1 MFFSMK
7 AQNSCRIFMN
17 SSRVGLFTF
26 IAFGTAAAFAV
37 DLLDAPG
44 PGYRNQLES
53 PTYRPDLLDALPPTR
68 FSPEDRTQ
76 GQIHFL
82 QKMEQFWGV
91 RLYTNPLILTL
102 EIQQLSPTILELPTE
117 NPFEHPFRLF
127 TYPGDTTK
135 LRGHIFRD
143 Q

>member
-1 MFFSMK
+1 
-7 AQNSCRIFMN
+7 MN
-17 SSRVGLFTF
+17 SSLVGLTL
-26 IAFGTAAAFAV
+26 IAFGTAAAFAI

-53 PTYRPDLLDALPPTR
+53 RTYRPDLLDALPSTL
-68 FSPEDRTQ
+68 FWPEERTGLENQ
-76 GQIHFL
+76 FL
-82 QKMEQFWGV
+82 QKVEQFWGV
-91 RLYTNPLILTL
+91 RLYTSPLILTL
-102 EIQQLSPTILELPTE
+102 EIQQLNPTILELPTE

-135 LRGHIFRD
+135 RRGHIFRD